1 MYTYG
6 CEGTSCRERADE
18 AEALQWSWRWRG
30 QANEAL
36 LKVRLAAYLSP
47 A

>member
-1 MYTYG
+1 MQRG
-6 CEGTSCRERADE
+6 PMELKLQSS
-18 AEALQWSWRWRG
+18 LQWSWRWRG

-36 LKVRLAAYLSP
+36 LKVRRATYLSP